1 MLARR
6 ANLPV
11 RILLTVVVALGP
23 PVVLIGLVPA
33 VLPPG
38 ASDAVNTAT
47 IAALIWFTF
56 AFFTAPAAFLFDLI
70 GPAPDD
76 DGGGGGL
83 RLGPTPPPPAGP
95 GAGGPP
101 LPDAQ
106 ESNARLREPGRPKW
120 SRPARRRAKEPER
133 PLAPHV

>member
-11 RILLTVVVALGP
+11 RILLTVLIAVGP
-23 PVVLIGLVPA
+23 PVVLIGVVPA

-38 ASDAVNTAT
+38 AGDVANTAT
-47 IAALIWFTF
+47 MVALIWFTF
-56 AFFTAPAAFLFDLI
+56 AFFTAPAVLLFDVI

-76 DGGGGGL
+76 DDGGTGL
-83 RLGPTPPPPAGP
+83 RLGPTSPTPVGP

-106 ESNARLREPGRPKW
+106 ESDTRLRDHVRQPW